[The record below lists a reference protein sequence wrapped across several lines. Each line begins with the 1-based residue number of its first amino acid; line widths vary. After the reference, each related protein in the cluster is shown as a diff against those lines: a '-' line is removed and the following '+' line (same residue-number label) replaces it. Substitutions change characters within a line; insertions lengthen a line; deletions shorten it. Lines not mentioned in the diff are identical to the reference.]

1 MKKTVLLSLAAILL
15 LIACG
20 KDEITTVEN
29 YYFDD
34 VDNVTFDRTVTIT
47 YSSATATVDGT
58 SSDQSVSTSG
68 AGVTI
73 TNLGSEVVKY
83 VLSGS
88 TTDGYLKIYSAQ
100 SQAIVLNGVSI
111 ANPAGAAINV
121 QGPADD
127 PSSGERLF
135 LVLSGASTLADGNT
149 YSATPEDEDEKAALF
164 AEGVIAISGSGSLTV
179 NASGKSGIASDDYVH
194 LSEGTVT
201 VNSTASTSVSN
212 GDTLKIAGI
221 KSKDDFVV
229 DGGTLVVSASGTGAK
244 GISGDSTAHFNGGSV
259 TVTVSGSNFGSSS
272 GGGMGPGQRN
282 NSDDGVAAK
291 GIKFDGDITISG
303 GTLTVTAANHEGI
316 ESKANITING
326 GQTYSHSGAD
336 DAVNASG
343 DITLSGGYLAAIST
357 ANDGLDANGNLY
369 LKGGVLYAVGASSPE
384 EAIDVNIGETSG
396 VELVLDG
403 GTIIAIGGLA
413 SGAELNQSCYSAS
426 YTAGTSYTLTAGSNT
441 YSFSAPTGAGSPLV
455 VSGASSVSLQSGG
468 TLSGGTPCCN
478 NTLTVGATL
487 TGGSSVSL
495 SAYSGGNSGGGNP
508 GGGGPGGGG
517 HGGH

>member
-1 MKKTVLLSLAAILL
+1 MKKTVFLSLAAILL
-15 LIACG
+15 LTACG
-20 KDEITTVEN
+20 KDEITTVEA
-29 YYFDD
+29 YYFDN

-100 SQAIVLNGVSI
+100 AQAIVLNGVSI

-121 QGPADD
+121 QGPADA

-135 LVLSGASTLADGNT
+135 LVLSGASTLADGST

-244 GISGDSTAHFNGGSV
+244 GISGDSAAHFNGGSV
-259 TVTVSGSNFGSSS
+259 TVTVTGSNFGTSTS
-272 GGGMGPGQRN
+272 GGMGPG
-282 NSDDGVAAK
+282 NSSSNGVAAK
-291 GIKFDGDITISG
+291 GVKFDGDITISG
-303 GTLTVTAANHEGI
+303 GTLTVSAANHEGI
-316 ESKANITING
+316 ESKTNITVGG
-326 GQTYSHSGAD
+326 GQTYSYSGAD

-357 ANDGLDANGNLY
+357 ANDGLDANGSLY
-369 LKGGVLYAVGASSPE
+369 LKGGVLYAVGATSPE

-403 GTIIAIGGLA
+403 GTIIAIGGLS

-426 YTAGTSYTLTAGSNT
+426 YTSGTVYTLLDGSTT
-441 YSFSAPTGAGSPLV
+441 YSFTAPAGAGSPLV
-455 VSGASSVSLQSGG
+455 VSGTAVSLYSGG
-468 TLSGGTPCCN
+468 TLSGGTACCN
-478 NTLTVGATL
+478 NALTIGATL
-487 TGGSSVSL
+487 SGGSSVSL
-495 SAYSGGNSGGGNP
+495 SAYSGGNGGGGGNP
-508 GGGGPGGGG
+508 GGGPGGGG
-517 HGGH
+517 HHISH